1 MRQSEE
7 SASGS
12 KIDRTPGLWDNKIL
26 DVIRLIS
33 NRRSG
38 MVEKKTID
46 IVLRPKRQVTLPREV
61 CDELGIGPGD
71 VLEVSVEDARL
82 VARPKKTAAMEAL
95 KEIQKAFERSGIT
108 EEELQEAAR
117 RAREEIARG
126 RFDAGA

>member
-1 MRQSEE
+1 
-7 SASGS
+7 
-12 KIDRTPGLWDNKIL
+12 
-26 DVIRLIS
+26 
-33 NRRSG
+33 

>member
-1 MRQSEE
+1 
-7 SASGS
+7 
-12 KIDRTPGLWDNKIL
+12 
-26 DVIRLIS
+26 
-33 NRRSG
+33 

-71 VLEVSVEDARL
+71 VLQVSVEDAML

-95 KEIQKAFERSGIT
+95 KEIQQAFERSGIT

-117 RAREEIARG
+117 RAREEVARE
-126 RFDAGA
+126 RFGATA

>member
-1 MRQSEE
+1 
-7 SASGS
+7 
-12 KIDRTPGLWDNKIL
+12 
-26 DVIRLIS
+26 
-33 NRRSG
+33 

-71 VLEVSVEDARL
+71 VLQVSVEEAML

-95 KEIQKAFERSGIT
+95 KEIQQAFERSGIT

-117 RAREEIARG
+117 RAREEVARG
-126 RFDAGA
+126 RFGATA